1 MGGFLLIRCHPGNH
15 EDGLGDHVG
24 VSGWDRQCDCS
35 KDPRCRRYCSVGWG
49 SIVYIRAMVG
59 FVQGDVAAWALHRHR
74 LLGSLLLPA
83 ARLPDHLPR
92 RRQKESFSVPLWPS
106 SSLDDC
112 IRHSL
117 HVSTP
122 L

>member
-1 MGGFLLIRCHPGNH
+1 
-15 EDGLGDHVG
+15 
-24 VSGWDRQCDCS
+24 
-35 KDPRCRRYCSVGWG
+35 
-49 SIVYIRAMVG
+49 MVG

-83 ARLPDHLPR
+83 GRLSDHLPR
-92 RRQKESFSVPLWPS
+92 RRQKESFFVPLWPS

-117 HVSTP
+117 YVSTP